1 MYISL
6 DWISDYVDLTG
17 LDLDTLTNRLTLATA
32 EVEGTKVLR
41 RFVKGVLIGEIASVE
56 KLTDKLTFCQVDCG
70 EKTYTTV
77 CGAPN
82 VRVGLKAPFA
92 PAGTVLAGAKAGM
105 ERSVMT
111 ETMSG
116 KPSQGILCSA
126 AELGMSDWHEILLEC
141 PDSIPAGTPL
151 AQFIPETDTLIEID
165 NKSLTHRP
173 DLWGHYGFA
182 REFAAI
188 FGRKLKPLPQIDLS
202 QYDALPEY
210 PLKNEDYENCPCY
223 GCIAFE
229 VTGETKGT
237 VPSPPP
243 PSPLSIQRRL
253 HALGMRT
260 YNLLVDVTNYV
271 NWEIAQ
277 PTHAFDADKLGGI
290 RIATLGASSQSPPRK
305 QGESPTFT
313 TLDGQE
319 RKLLP
324 EDLLIWGTT
333 GATDGRQPQKETGG
347 AAANSAA
354 VSSHRPVAL
363 AGVMGGLET
372 EVTES
377 TMKILL
383 ESANFKASRVRRTAG
398 RLDLRTDASQR
409 YEKSQ
414 PPSNV
419 KVGIARILKLIEDS
433 GIETADGRRQT
444 AAKLK
449 VLSRLTIDGDLQEEV
464 RYIDIPAGRLEQLAG
479 IALPVEKVTQILES
493 LGFTVERAK
502 DEIFKVGVPAFRSQ
516 KDISIPE
523 DILEEVLRVFG
534 FDNIPPV
541 MPAVPI
547 MPLHV
552 EKHLKMEHKIRRVL
566 STAHQ
571 FLEVHNYVWYND
583 NWLKTLDY
591 DPGETLVLK
600 NPTSPET
607 SRLRTFL
614 IPNLLALVP
623 KNRPFRESFRF
634 FEMARTFIPEK
645 NGNEK
650 CLELHKLGGV
660 AFQRAGSLEE
670 FYLSVKSA
678 VADVLAA
685 CGIQDVAFKET
696 EAVCSEQPWTSGV
709 NFATVFSGENWIGD
723 LGILDKNMTTKIC
736 REGGQI
742 VWFEFFLN
750 IIAGIGTFHSTIK
763 FEEPPRYP
771 LSWQDFSLLWKI
783 DDGFDKLESLLDG
796 FAHPLVIRREFLV
809 SYRGKGLDKG
819 TACYS
824 FRFWIGS
831 PDHTLSGEEIDTFHQ
846 QFLTYIKE
854 NNISLRT

>member
-17 LDLDTLTNRLTLATA
+17 LDIDTITNRLTLATA
-32 EVEGTKVLR
+32 EVEGTKTIR
-41 RFVKGVLIGEIASVE
+41 RFVKNVLIGEIKSVE
-56 KLTDKLTFCQVDCG
+56 KLTDKLTFCQVNCG
-70 EKTYTTV
+70 KKTYTTV

-92 PAGTVLAGAKAGM
+92 PAGTVLTKAGM
-105 ERSVMT
+105 ERTVMT

-116 KPSQGILCSA
+116 KESQGILCSA

-141 PDSIPAGTPL
+141 PDSTPVGAPL
-151 AQFIPETDTLIEID
+151 EQFIPETDTLIEID

-182 REFAAI
+182 REFAAV
-188 FGRKLKPLPQIDLS
+188 FGRKLKPLPQIDLL
-202 QYDALPEY
+202 QYDSLPEY

-223 GCIAFE
+223 GCIEFQ
-229 VTGETKGT
+229 TRGT
-237 VPSPPP
+237 I
-243 PSPLSIQRRL
+243 PSPLFIQRRL
-253 HALGMRT
+253 HVLGMRS

-290 RIATLGASSQSPPRK
+290 RIATAGK
-305 QGESPTFT
+305 NIGFT

-319 RKLLP
+319 RKLLA
-324 EDLLIWGTT
+324 EDLLIWGTVESRERNAVERPDNP
-333 GATDGRQPQKETGG
+333 GDPVAPATP
-347 AAANSAA
+347 ALPAFI
-354 VSSHRPVAL
+354 RPVAL
-363 AGVMGGLET
+363 AGIMGGLET

-377 TMKILL
+377 TVKLLL
-383 ESANFKASRVRRTAG
+383 ESANFKASRIRRTAG

-419 KVGIARILKLIEDS
+419 KVGIARILKLIQDS
-433 GIETADGRRQT
+433 GAD
-444 AAKLK
+444 LN
-449 VLSRLTIDGDLQEEV
+449 VLSRFTFDGDLQDEV

-479 IALPVEKVTQILES
+479 IALPTERVTQILES
-493 LGFTVERAK
+493 LGFTVERTK
-502 DEIFKVGVPAFRSQ
+502 DETFKVAVPPFRSQ

-523 DILEEVLRVFG
+523 DIVEEVLRVFG

-552 EKHLKMEHKIRRVL
+552 EKHLKLEHKIRRVL

-583 NWLKTLDY
+583 NWLETLEY
-591 DPGETLVLK
+591 YPGETLVLK

-607 SRLRTFL
+607 SRLRTSL

-623 KNRPFRESFRF
+623 KNRPFRESFRLFEIGRVF
-634 FEMARTFIPEK
+634 FPDADDPMEECIEDTVI
-645 NGNEK
+645 
-650 CLELHKLGGV
+650 GGV
-660 AFQRAGSLEE
+660 AFQRAGSPED

-678 VADVLAA
+678 IEDVLTA
-685 CGIQDVAFKET
+685 CGVRCLAFEKPIE
-696 EAVCSEQPWTSGV
+696 EPEEVWQSPGHYVEICSVEKTPVEKTKNNPWGYTTSSTTLGR
-709 NFATVFSGENWIGD
+709 
-723 LGILDKNMTTKIC
+723 LGILDKNMTAQVC

-742 VWFEFFLN
+742 VWFEFDMEML
-750 IIAGIGTFHSTIK
+750 TDYTTLDTTVK
-763 FEEPPRYP
+763 FEEPPKYP

-783 DDGFDKLESLLDG
+783 NDGFDKLESLLDS
-796 FAHPLVIRREFLV
+796 FANPLVIRREFLV

-824 FRFWIGS
+824 FRFWIGA
-831 PDHTLSGEEIDTFHQ
+831 PDHTLSGEEIDAFHQ
-846 QFLTYIKE
+846 QFLAYIKE